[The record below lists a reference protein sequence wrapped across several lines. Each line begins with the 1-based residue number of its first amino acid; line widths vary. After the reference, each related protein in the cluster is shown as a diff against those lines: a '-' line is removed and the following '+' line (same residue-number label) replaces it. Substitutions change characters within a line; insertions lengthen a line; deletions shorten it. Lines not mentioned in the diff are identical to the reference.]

1 MRKLSLMFGFLFFCA
16 SAPVN
21 AQILQGRVSNSYS
34 GTSTPLLNGGGTRS
48 NVISFSHIS
57 LGNVIVVGCSNDEY
71 PKQGFNNPSTGVAQ
85 ADVNGVPLTQAWV
98 QQLPLQSG
106 TPITTEY
113 YGLTMP
119 VGAVI
124 ITVHTFGAATNGHGT
139 ACFAMDLFG
148 VSETNAV
155 DSIQSQNVP
164 QNPAHSRSNN
174 ATCSYTAQSDDEG
187 NAAVMY
193 FYTTNYGGIP
203 GPTITASPVQPAVD
217 AMTGHWGAPGAAI
230 AFSGPISAGT
240 TFSESWNVSG
250 GNTGAAISVGAIIF
264 RKA

>member
-1 MRKLSLMFGFLFFCA
+1 MKKLLLLVVFLVVC
-16 SAPVN
+16 SCAPVN

-48 NVISFSHIS
+48 NVITFSHIS
-57 LGNVIVVGCSNDEY
+57 IGDVIVVGCSNDEY
-71 PKQGFNNPSTGVAQ
+71 PKQVFNNPATGLAQ
-85 ADVNGVPLTQAWV
+85 ADVNGIPLSQAWV

-113 YGLTMP
+113 YGLNMP
-119 VGAVI
+119 VGAVT
-124 ITVHTFGAATNGHGT
+124 ITVRTFGTATNGHGT

-148 VSETNAV
+148 VSKANAI
-155 DSIQSQNVP
+155 DSVQSQSIP
-164 QNPAHSRSNN
+164 QNPLHSQSNA
-174 ATCSYTAQSDDEG
+174 ATCSYTAQSDDDG

-203 GPTITASPVQPAVD
+203 GPTITASPVQPGANE
-217 AMTGHWGAPGAAI
+217 MTGHWGAPGAAI
-230 AFSGPISAGT
+230 AFSGPIRAGS
-240 TFSESWNVSG
+240 TFSETWNISG